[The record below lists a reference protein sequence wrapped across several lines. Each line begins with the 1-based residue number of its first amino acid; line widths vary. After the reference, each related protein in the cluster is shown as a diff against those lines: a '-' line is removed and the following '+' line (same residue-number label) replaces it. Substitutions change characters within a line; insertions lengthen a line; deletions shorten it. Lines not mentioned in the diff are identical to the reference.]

1 MRAKLLSAVYAAIGV
16 QRFILSSNPTFSSVA
31 EVAWIVTQAVVVAG
45 ASILASDA
53 TGYLVDKARTVL
65 FDQPLAKRRGVPPS
79 TPAAPATA
87 PSSTAA
93 STQSA
98 KEKERGAKGE
108 VVSTLASVAEADN

>member
-16 QRFILSSNPTFSSVA
+16 QCFILSANPTFSSVA

-53 TGYLVDKARTVL
+53 TGYIVDKVRTVL
-65 FDQPLAKRRGVPPS
+65 FDQPLSRRRGAPPS
-79 TPAAPATA
+79 TPAAPAPA

-93 STQSA
+93 QSA
-98 KEKERGAKGE
+98 KEKAGGGKGE